1 MRNQWLA
8 AARHLLA
15 IAPTLALQMMV
26 TRKWI
31 TCCHF
36 SLLRKQPI
44 LVSGRPRP
52 PSQLSLLPPLDAS
65 FAANPTEKEA
75 RKADRD
81 CRAAYK
87 ERLLERV
94 AIIQRRLDDE
104 NEKLLRKQHAFS
116 RTRDHAE
123 GAEEEFERYDTPTLH
138 AADRGLLIAT
148 PLLCQVLRRSNVSH
162 RHPRA
167 AA

>member
-1 MRNQWLA
+1 MDYLLPFLLA
-8 AARHLLA
+8 A
-15 IAPTLALQMMV
+15 
-26 TRKWI
+26 K
-31 TCCHF
+31 
-36 SLLRKQPI
+36 
-44 LVSGRPRP
+44 
-52 PSQLSLLPPLDAS
+52 AS
-65 FAANPTEKEA
+65 NPANPTEKEA

-123 GAEEEFERYDTPTLH
+123 GAEEEFER
-138 AADRGLLIAT
+138 
-148 PLLCQVLRRSNVSH
+148 
-162 RHPRA
+162 
-167 AA
+167 